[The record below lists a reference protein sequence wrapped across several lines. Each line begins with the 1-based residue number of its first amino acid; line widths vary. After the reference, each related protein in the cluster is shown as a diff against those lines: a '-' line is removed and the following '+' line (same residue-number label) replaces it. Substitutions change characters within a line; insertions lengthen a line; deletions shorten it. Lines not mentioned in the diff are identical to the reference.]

1 MDKAKPFCIAKREV
15 WEAYKQV
22 KANRGAAGVD
32 GQSIEDFDR
41 DLGKNL
47 YRIWNRMS
55 SGSYF
60 PPPVRRVD
68 IPKGDT
74 GATRPLGIPTVSDR
88 IAQMVVKRHLE
99 PILEPVFHRDSYGY
113 RPGKSAHDAL
123 VKARQRC
130 WAHDWVLDLDIK
142 SFFDEIDWDLLMR
155 AVRRHTDC
163 PWVLLYLERWLRAPV
178 SMPDG
183 NLLTGRAGT
192 PQGAVVS
199 PVLANLFLHY
209 AFDLWMQREYPT
221 IPFERYADD
230 AICHCASEAQA
241 LELRQALE
249 QRFAACR
256 LRLHPEKTKIV
267 YCKDANRPGEYP
279 ERSFDFLG
287 YTFRPRSA
295 IGRNRSALSASF
307 RRSATRP
314 PKGCGWRCGAGE
326 CICAA
331 ILSWTEIARW
341 SRPFLS
347 GWVRYYGRFYPSKLR
362 EELRTIDAFIVRWVS
377 RKYKRFRGHT
387 LAAWDWLRSSSGA
400 IRHCSPTGPWDQ
412 RPDDGSRMNREVHV
426 RFWESAGLRCPAPLT
441 YNQSVW
447 FGFRGPRLD
456 RSLFRL
462 LQHQAPSFE
471 P

>member
-1 MDKAKPFCIAKREV
+1 
-15 WEAYKQV
+15 
-22 KANRGAAGVD
+22 
-32 GQSIEDFDR
+32 
-41 DLGKNL
+41 
-47 YRIWNRMS
+47 
-55 SGSYF
+55 
-60 PPPVRRVD
+60 
-68 IPKGDT
+68 
-74 GATRPLGIPTVSDR
+74 
-88 IAQMVVKRHLE
+88 MVVKRHLE

-130 WAHDWVLDLDIK
+130 WAYDWVLDLDIK

-178 SMPDG
+178 SMPNGD
-183 NLLTGRAGT
+183 LVDRESGT

-287 YTFRPRSA
+287 YTFRSRSA
-295 IGRNRSALSASF
+295 IGRDRKRFVSFIPAVSDKAAKRIRLEVRRWRLHLRSDL
-307 RRSATRP
+307 
-314 PKGCGWRCGAGE
+314 E
-326 CICAA
+326 
-331 ILSWTEIARW
+331 LDEIARW
-341 SRPFLS
+341 TRPFLS

-387 LAAWDWLRSSSGA
+387 LAAWDWLRSLK
-400 IRHCSPTGPWDQ
+400 R
-412 RPDDGSRMNREVHV
+412 RNPDHV
-426 RFWESAGLRCPAPLT
+426 RPLDPGTSGWMMGAG
-441 YNQSVW
+441 
-447 FGFRGPRLD
+447 
-456 RSLFRL
+456 
-462 LQHQAPSFE
+462 
-471 P
+471 

>member
-1 MDKAKPFCIAKREV
+1 MTAMDRAKPFCIAKREM

-32 GQSIEDFDR
+32 GQSIEDFDK
-41 DLGKNL
+41 DLSKNL

-74 GATRPLGIPTVSDR
+74 GGTRPLGIPTVSDR
-88 IAQMVVKRHLE
+88 IAQMVVKRRLE

-130 WAHDWVLDLDIK
+130 WVYDWVLDLDIK

-183 NLLTGRAGT
+183 TLAARESGT

-209 AFDLWMQREYPT
+209 AFDLWMQR
-221 IPFERYADD
+221 
-230 AICHCASEAQA
+230 S
-241 LELRQALE
+241 
-249 QRFAACR
+249 
-256 LRLHPEKTKIV
+256 
-267 YCKDANRPGEYP
+267 
-279 ERSFDFLG
+279 
-287 YTFRPRSA
+287 
-295 IGRNRSALSASF
+295 
-307 RRSATRP
+307 
-314 PKGCGWRCGAGE
+314 
-326 CICAA
+326 
-331 ILSWTEIARW
+331 
-341 SRPFLS
+341 
-347 GWVRYYGRFYPSKLR
+347 
-362 EELRTIDAFIVRWVS
+362 
-377 RKYKRFRGHT
+377 
-387 LAAWDWLRSSSGA
+387 
-400 IRHCSPTGPWDQ
+400 
-412 RPDDGSRMNREVHV
+412 
-426 RFWESAGLRCPAPLT
+426 
-441 YNQSVW
+441 
-447 FGFRGPRLD
+447 
-456 RSLFRL
+456 
-462 LQHQAPSFE
+462 
-471 P
+471 

>member
-1 MDKAKPFCIAKREV
+1 MDRAKPFCIAKREV

-41 DLGKNL
+41 DLSKNL

-74 GATRPLGIPTVSDR
+74 GGTRPLGIPTVSDR

-163 PWVLLYLERWLRAPV
+163 PWVLLYLERWLQAPV
-178 SMPDG
+178 RMPDG
-183 NLLTGRAGT
+183 TLVARESGT

-209 AFDLWMQREYPT
+209 AFDLWMQREYPS
-221 IPFERYADD
+221 ILFERYADD
-230 AICHCASEAQA
+230 VICHCASETQA
-241 LELRQALE
+241 LELRQVLE

-267 YCKDANRPGEYP
+267 YCKDANRPGDYP

-287 YTFRPRSA
+287 YTFRSRMA
-295 IGRNRSALSASF
+295 VGRNQ
-307 RRSATRP
+307 
-314 PKGCGWRCGAGE
+314 
-326 CICAA
+326 
-331 ILSWTEIARW
+331 
-341 SRPFLS
+341 
-347 GWVRYYGRFYPSKLR
+347 
-362 EELRTIDAFIVRWVS
+362 
-377 RKYKRFRGHT
+377 KRFVSFILNPAVG
-387 LAAWDWLRSSSGA
+387 
-400 IRHCSPTGPWDQ
+400 SPID
-412 RPDDGSRMNREVHV
+412 RRE
-426 RFWESAGLRCPAPLT
+426 S
-441 YNQSVW
+441 
-447 FGFRGPRLD
+447 
-456 RSLFRL
+456 
-462 LQHQAPSFE
+462 
-471 P
+471 

>member
-1 MDKAKPFCIAKREV
+1 MTAMDRAKPFCIAKLDV
-15 WEAYKQV
+15 WKAYKQV

-32 GQSIEDFDR
+32 GQSIEDFDE
-41 DLGKNL
+41 DLSKNL

-68 IPKGDT
+68 IPKGDS
-74 GATRPLGIPTVSDR
+74 GGTRPLGIPTVSDR

-130 WAHDWVLDLDIK
+130 WASDWVLDIDIK
-142 SFFDEIDWDLLMR
+142 GFFDEIDWDLLMR

-183 NLLTGRAGT
+183 TLVDRQRGT

-209 AFDLWMQREYPT
+209 AFDHWMQREYPS

-230 AICHCASEAQA
+230 AICHCATEAQA
-241 LELRQALE
+241 LELLRALE
-249 QRFAACR
+249 RRFAECQ
-256 LRLHPEKTKIV
+256 LRLHPQKTKIV

-287 YTFRPRSA
+287 YTFRSRMA
-295 IGRNRSALSASF
+295 VGRGRKRFVSF
-307 RRSATRP
+307 IPAVSATRLP
-314 PKGCGWRCGAGE
+314 RGCGRKCGSGD

-331 ILSWTEIARW
+331 TLS
-341 SRPFLS
+341 
-347 GWVRYYGRFYPSKLR
+347 
-362 EELRTIDAFIVRWVS
+362 
-377 RKYKRFRGHT
+377 
-387 LAAWDWLRSSSGA
+387 
-400 IRHCSPTGPWDQ
+400 
-412 RPDDGSRMNREVHV
+412 
-426 RFWESAGLRCPAPLT
+426 
-441 YNQSVW
+441 
-447 FGFRGPRLD
+447 
-456 RSLFRL
+456 
-462 LQHQAPSFE
+462 
-471 P
+471 